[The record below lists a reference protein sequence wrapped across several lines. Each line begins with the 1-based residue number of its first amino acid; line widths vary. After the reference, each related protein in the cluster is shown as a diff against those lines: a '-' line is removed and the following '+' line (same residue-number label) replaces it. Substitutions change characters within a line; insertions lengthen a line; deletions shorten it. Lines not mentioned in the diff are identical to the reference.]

1 MTTASSQPNPFA
13 FEFVPDAAQDADIV
27 AQLGFLPGL
36 KELLMLRQV
45 HALEHATV
53 WVLSETAP
61 TVSPTVGRIS
71 IDRPADNASLGGVS
85 TDRGFYLYGSVTS
98 SQLHRA
104 AQTALQRIQAGEW
117 DLAVH
122 PRCGTNVSVGMML
135 SAGFAFVF
143 NQVLP
148 KTPLEQL
155 LGLGLAATAAAQIA
169 PDVGEVVQRYV
180 TTAIPFNLAIE
191 DVLPTQDFWGRTAHF
206 VRVGWTSDR

>member
-1 MTTASSQPNPFA
+1 MTSATSQPNPFP
-13 FEFVPDAAQDADIV
+13 FEFVPDSAQDADIV
-27 AQLGFLPGL
+27 AQLGFVPGL

-53 WVLSETAP
+53 WVLSETARTP
-61 TVSPTVGRIS
+61 TPIS
-71 IDRPADNASLGGVS
+71 TSNVADRPTDNTSLGGVS

-98 SQLHRA
+98 SQLYRA
-104 AQTALQRIQAGEW
+104 AQTALHRIQSGEW

-122 PRCGTNVSVGMML
+122 PRCGTNVSVGMLL

-180 TTAIPFNLAIE
+180 TTAIPFNLTIE
-191 DVLPTQDFWGRTAHF
+191 DVLPTQDLWGRTAHF
-206 VRVGWTSDR
+206 VRVGWTTAR